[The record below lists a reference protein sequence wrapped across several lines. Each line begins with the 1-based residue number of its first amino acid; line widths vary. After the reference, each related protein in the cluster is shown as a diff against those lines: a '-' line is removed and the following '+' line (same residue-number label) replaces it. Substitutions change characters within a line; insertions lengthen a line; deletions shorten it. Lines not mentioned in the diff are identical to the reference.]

1 MAQLAADSA
10 LRHSF
15 AAYPTL
21 AVAAVV
27 TNARHPIWLPA
38 ATQPGAWAFAVLYS
52 VESISRASL
61 ASIVPIQ
68 AYDLL
73 KDEQQVSLLYS
84 FIGVAGIAA
93 TLFAPLIFR
102 RIPRRYIYTAG
113 ALILVAASGALA
125 TNTLAGQA
133 VGMFGRVFGASTLS
147 IVLNLY
153 IMEFIPKHQLVR
165 SESLRLAL
173 STLSWSV
180 GPGFGVWLY
189 TAYGPVAPYIWSGA
203 WALVLVAIFW
213 FFRLSADPAIS
224 PGPLRPVKPL
234 ANVAG
239 FVAQPRLRLAWLI
252 AFGRSCY
259 WSTFFIYA
267 PILMV
272 AAGEG
277 KMSGGIVVSA
287 GNALLFLAIGWGR
300 LGGRIG
306 VRAVVVLSFVA
317 AGAAAILA
325 GVAGVEHPWF
335 AAWFLLAGVVFAVA
349 LDAVGSAPF
358 LRAVHVYERPQMTA
372 VYRTYL
378 DMSELLPPLAY
389 AIILGFTGLGGVFV
403 ALGIFSAFCAW
414 LSWRH
419 LPRSM

>member
-1 MAQLAADSA
+1 VL
-10 LRHSF
+10 
-15 AAYPTL
+15 
-21 AVAAVV
+21 

-38 ATQPGAWAFAVLYS
+38 ATQPGAWAFAILYS

-73 KDEQQVSLLYS
+73 KDEQQVSLL
-84 FIGVAGIAA
+84 FFAVGVAGIAA
-93 TLFAPLIFR
+93 TLFAPLFFR
-102 RIPRRYIYTAG
+102 RIPRRYIYTGG
-113 ALILVAASGALA
+113 ALMLVAASAALA
-125 TNTLAGQA
+125 THTLTGQA
-133 VGMFGRVFGASTLS
+133 AGMFARVFGASTLS

-173 STLSWSV
+173 STLSWTI
-180 GPGFGVWLY
+180 GPAFGVWLY
-189 TAYGPVAPYIWSGA
+189 AEFGPVVPYIWSAG
-203 WALVLVAIFW
+203 WALALIVIFW
-213 FFRLSADPAIS
+213 FFRLSSNPAIS
-224 PGPLRPVKPL
+224 PGPLKPVRPL
-234 ANVAG
+234 RNVAR
-239 FVAQPRLRLAWLI
+239 FVAQPRMRLAWLI

-272 AAGEG
+272 ATGEG
-277 KMSGGIVVSA
+277 KLAGGLVVSA
-287 GNALLFLAIGWGR
+287 GNALLFLAVGWGR
-300 LGGRIG
+300 LGSRFG
-306 VRAVVVLSFVA
+306 VRSIAALSFAAASVA
-317 AGAAAILA
+317 ASLA
-325 GVAGVEHPWF
+325 GIAGANHPWT
-335 AAWFLLAGVVFAVA
+335 AALFLLAGVVFAVA

-358 LRAVHVYERPQMTA
+358 LRSVHVYERPQMTA

-389 AIILGFTGLGGVFV
+389 AVILGFTGLGGVFV
-403 ALGIFSAFCAW
+403 ALGLFCAVCGW
-414 LSWRH
+414 VAWRH

>member
-1 MAQLAADSA
+1 MRLLAA
-10 LRHSF
+10 
-15 AAYPTL
+15 PTL
-21 AVAAVV
+21 TARRLRALFFPSPALV

-61 ASIVPIQ
+61 SSIVPIQ

-73 KDEQQVSLLYS
+73 KDKQGVSVLY
-84 FIGVAGIAA
+84 FVIGVVGITA
-93 TLFAPLIFR
+93 TLYAPALFR
-102 RIPRRYIYTAG
+102 PIPRRFVYTVG
-113 ALILVAASGALA
+113 ALTLVGASAALA

-133 VGMFGRVFGASTLS
+133 VGMFLRVFGAATLA

-153 IMEFIPKHQLVR
+153 IMEYIPKHGLVR

-173 STLSWSV
+173 STISWSAR
-180 GPGFGVWLY
+180 PGLRGVALRPLR
-189 TAYGPVAPYIWSGA
+189 TARALSLERV
-203 WALVLVAIFW
+203 WALILIAIFW
-213 FFRLSADPAIS
+213 YFRLSSSTAIS
-224 PGPLRPVKPL
+224 PGPLRPVDPI
-234 ANVAG
+234 ANIRR
-239 FVAQPRLRLAWLI
+239 FVAQPRMRLAWLI

-259 WSTFFIYA
+259 WATFFIYA

-272 AAGEG
+272 ATGEG
-277 KMSGGIVVSA
+277 KLAGGIVVSL
-287 GNALLFLAIGWGR
+287 GNALLLFAIGWGR
-300 LGGRIG
+300 LGSRIG
-306 VRAVVVLSFVA
+306 VRPVIVLAF
-317 AGAAAILA
+317 AAAAVSAFLA
-325 GVAGVEHPWF
+325 GISGEAHPWS
-335 AAWFLLAGVVFAVA
+335 AALLLLVGTLFAVA

-378 DMSELLPPLAY
+378 DMSELVPPLVY
-389 AIILGFTGLGGVFV
+389 SVILGFTGLGGVFV
-403 ALGIFSAFCAW
+403 ALGVFCAVCGW

>member
-1 MAQLAADSA
+1 M
-10 LRHSF
+10 
-15 AAYPTL
+15 
-21 AVAAVV
+21 V

-38 ATQPGAWAFAVLYS
+38 ATQPGAWDFAVLYS

-73 KDEQQVSLLYS
+73 KDGQRVSLLY
-84 FIGVAGIAA
+84 FVVGVAGIAA
-93 TLFAPLIFR
+93 TLFAPLFFQR
-102 RIPRRYIYTAG
+102 VPRRFIYTGG
-113 ALILVAASGALA
+113 ALVLVAACAALA

-133 VGMFGRVFGASTLS
+133 IGMFGRVFGASVLS

-153 IMEFIPKHQLVR
+153 IMEFIPRHQIVR

-189 TAYGPVAPYIWSGA
+189 TGFGPVAPYLWSAA
-203 WALVLVAIFW
+203 WALALIAIFW
-213 FFRLSADPAIS
+213 VFRLSGSPAIS
-224 PGPLRPVKPL
+224 PGPLKPVKP
-234 ANVAG
+234 AAG
-239 FVAQPRLRLAWLI
+239 IARFARQPRMRLAWLI

-259 WSTFFIYA
+259 WNTFFIYV

-272 AAGEG
+272 ATGEG
-277 KMSGGIVVSA
+277 KLSGGLIVSA
-287 GNALLFLAIGWGR
+287 GNALLLFAIPWGR
-300 LGGRIG
+300 LGGRFG
-306 VRAVVVLSFVA
+306 VRPIVVLAFVA
-317 AGAAAILA
+317 AALMACLAGAFGETYPWVAAI
-325 GVAGVEHPWF
+325 
-335 AAWFLLAGVVFAVA
+335 FLLAGIVFAVA

-358 LRAVHVYERPQMTA
+358 LRSVHVYERPQMTA

-389 AIILGFTGLGGVFV
+389 AVILGFTGLGGVFV
-403 ALGIFSAFCAW
+403 ALGLFCAICAW

>member
-1 MAQLAADSA
+1 M
-10 LRHSF
+10 
-15 AAYPTL
+15 
-21 AVAAVV
+21 V

-38 ATQPGAWAFAVLYS
+38 ATQPGAWAFAILYS

-73 KDEQQVSLLYS
+73 KDEQAVSLLYS
-84 FIGVAGIAA
+84 AIGVAGIAA
-93 TLFAPLIFR
+93 TLFAPLLFR
-102 RIPRRYIYTAG
+102 RIPRRFVYTGG
-113 ALILVAASGALA
+113 ALILVGASAALA
-125 TNTLAGQA
+125 THTLLGQA
-133 VGMFGRVFGASTLS
+133 VGMFARVFGAATLA
-147 IVLNLY
+147 IMLNLY
-153 IMEFIPKHQLVR
+153 IMEFIPKHQVVR

-189 TAYGPVAPYIWSGA
+189 TVYGPVAPYLWSGA
-203 WALVLVAIFW
+203 WALVLIAIFW
-213 FFRLSADPAIS
+213 FFRLSSSPAIS
-224 PGPLRPVKPL
+224 PGPLKPVRPL
-234 ANVAG
+234 RSVAR
-239 FVAQPRLRLAWLI
+239 FVAQPRMRLAWLI

-272 AAGEG
+272 ATGEG
-277 KMSGGIVVSA
+277 KLAGGIVVSA
-287 GNALLFLAIGWGR
+287 GNALLFLAVPWGR
-300 LGGRIG
+300 LGGWIG
-306 VRAVVVLSFVA
+306 VRAVVVLSFVC
-317 AGAAAILA
+317 AGVAAALA
-325 GVAGVEHPWF
+325 GVAGVAHPWL
-335 AAWFLLAGVVFAVA
+335 AAALLLAGVVFAVA

-389 AIILGFTGLGGVFV
+389 AIILGFTGLGGVFA
-403 ALGIFSAFCAW
+403 ALGLFCAICAW